1 MFYDVVVKKN
11 GTEHSVSFVDS
22 YELQPLLT
30 GSENDGYEIVSVSR
44 VIPISGWKRVFQSL
58 YCYRP
63 RGGSFMETKRKVLMS
78 NTIEKYL
85 DKYDSRWCMINYVP
99 KNKFNKLLVQIWD
112 TLNPDKVG

>member
-44 VIPISGWKRVFQSL
+44 VIPISGWKRVF
-58 YCYRP
+58 
-63 RGGSFMETKRKVLMS
+63 
-78 NTIEKYL
+78 
-85 DKYDSRWCMINYVP
+85 
-99 KNKFNKLLVQIWD
+99 
-112 TLNPDKVG
+112 